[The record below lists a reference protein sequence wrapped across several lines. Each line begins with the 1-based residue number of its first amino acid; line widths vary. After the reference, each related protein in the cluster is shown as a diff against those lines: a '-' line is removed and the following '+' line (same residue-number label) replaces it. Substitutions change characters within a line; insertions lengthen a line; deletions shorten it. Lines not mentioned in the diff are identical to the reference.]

1 MSALT
6 DVELGDVDD
15 GATSQHLASLE
26 LLSDGIA
33 KIRNRLGKELW
44 IHVSTGESS
53 TLYDVCKH
61 LNCVS
66 CNGSCKLVVA
76 RRRFC
81 FRFIV
86 CDECVV
92 NVRVTVLL
100 QD

>member
-33 KIRNRLGKELW
+33 KIRDRLGKELW

-53 TLYDVCKH
+53 ALYDVCKH
-61 LNCVS
+61 LCELQWIVQTCS
-66 CNGSCKLVVA
+66 GEAQILLPVHRL
-76 RRRFC
+76 RRTC
-81 FRFIV
+81 G
-86 CDECVV
+86 
-92 NVRVTVLL
+92 
-100 QD
+100 